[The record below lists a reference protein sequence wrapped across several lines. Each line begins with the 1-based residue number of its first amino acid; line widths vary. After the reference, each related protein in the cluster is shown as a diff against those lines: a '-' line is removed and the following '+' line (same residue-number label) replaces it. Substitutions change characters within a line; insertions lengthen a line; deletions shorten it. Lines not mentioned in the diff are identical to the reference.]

1 MSKKLAL
8 VFTLSLMIFLLAGSV
23 GCAESLFGSL
33 TLGLEKNIG
42 LYNYQSVTMEKR
54 VVQLPPAKAEHLNEL
69 FERLVSHSARRNE
82 LHFRLTVIRDD
93 SVNAFALP
101 GGYVFV
107 NTGLLSYVKNDS
119 ELAGVLGHEI
129 AHIDRSHSMK
139 SIYRSAG
146 ISMAL
151 VLLLNND
158 NNDDARR
165 KQIFSEIA
173 GVSMRLAQLGYSRNA
188 EFEADRYGLAIMEK
202 SGYNKQDLLNF
213 WRRFRAQSAE
223 PEQGKAF
230 TILSTHPP
238 TSERIRQI
246 ESLP

>member
-8 VFTLSLMIFLLAGSV
+8 VFTFSLMIFLLAESV
-23 GCAESLFGSL
+23 GCAESLFDSL
-33 TLGLEKNIG
+33 ALGLEKNIG
-42 LYNYQSVTMEKR
+42 LYNYQSVTMEKK

-69 FERLVSHSARRNE
+69 FGRLVSHSARRKE

-158 NNDDARR
+158 DDARR

-173 GVSMRLAQLGYSRNA
+173 GISMRLAQLGYSRSA
-188 EFEADRYGLAIMEK
+188 EFEADRYGLAIMEE

-223 PEQGKAF
+223 PGKAL